1 MSAEQ
6 TAPAGR
12 TTAEEGASSAS
23 LPLTSQL
30 SEALTHASWRL
41 RRAAVKELAPLGLTF
56 AQSRVLRMLSRSREP
71 LRMSDIAA
79 RFEIAP
85 RTATSMID
93 SLEAAG
99 LVARSA
105 DPADRRS
112 VLVSLAPDGLALVER
127 MSSLR
132 RQSAQEL
139 FGRLTAEQQDR
150 LLELLTLLAG
160 TASECDDRALAAGG
174 ET

>member
-1 MSAEQ
+1 MSAEHS
-6 TAPAGR
+6 APDV
-12 TTAEEGASSAS
+12 S

-30 SEALTHASWRL
+30 SEALTRASWRL
-41 RRAAVKELAPLGLTF
+41 RRASVKELAPLGLTF
-56 AQSRVLRMLSRSREP
+56 AQSRVLRILSRSAEP

-85 RTATSMID
+85 RSATSMID

-127 MSSLR
+127 MRSLR
-132 RQSAQEL
+132 RRSADVL
-139 FGRLTAEQQDR
+139 FGRLTTEQQED
-150 LLELLTLLAG
+150 LLEMLTLLAG
-160 TASECDDRALAAGG
+160 PAGECDDRALAAGG